1 MQQETFAASVDQQI
15 AEITA
20 NAPLTC
26 ALAKKALVEIERP
39 EAERLFSKVTEALSA
54 CFTAGITGK
63 VSVRFKEKRT
73 PQFRGVQPMTDSL
86 VIS

>member
-1 MQQETFAASVDQQI
+1 
-15 AEITA
+15 
-20 NAPLTC
+20 
-26 ALAKKALVEIERP
+26 VEIERP